1 MHINI
6 SVKNFDLR
14 NYHILCS
21 KGKSYEK
28 QVGVGRL
35 PPLAW
40 IGFKEL
46 WKNKKQSKKLQ
57 LKVDPQNKTKL

>member
-1 MHINI
+1 M
-6 SVKNFDLR
+6 K
-14 NYHILCS
+14 S
-21 KGKSYEK
+21 KLGWEDYP
-28 QVGVGRL
+28 

-46 WKNKKQSKKLQ
+46 WKNKKQSKNLQ